1 MSSFDQPRQRL
12 VDLRFSGTVNGAPV
26 IKSITEKTLVVAI
39 KPNCDGCRDFVHSTL
54 QDLSNVNVLVVSESN
69 DANGEWANGNQEVL
83 ISPEILATLGIKWP
97 PFFVLIDPAT
107 SMIITEGVV
116 FGPSQIA
123 KEIAPFLI

>member
-26 IKSITEKTLVVAI
+26 TKSITEKTLVVAI

-83 ISPEILATLGIKWP
+83 ICPEILTTLGIRWP
-97 PFFVLIDPAT
+97 PFFVLIDPST
-107 SMIITEGVV
+107 SMILTEGVV

-123 KEIAPFLI
+123 REIAPFLI

>member
-1 MSSFDQPRQRL
+1 VSSFDQPRQRQVPL
-12 VDLRFSGTVNGAPV
+12 HFSGTINGSPV
-26 IKSITEKTLVVAI
+26 IQVLSEKTLVVAI

-54 QDLSNVNVLVVSESN
+54 DELAHVEVLVVSESA
-69 DANGEWANGNQEVL
+69 DGATEWANGHQEVL
-83 ISPEILATLGIKWP
+83 IAPGILSELGIKWP
-97 PFFVLIDPAT
+97 PFFVLIDPAS